1 MAHRRGHFHAL
12 QRDAADIVAPAV
24 KEKRVVTIYTTITSS
39 GWTGGDLTTLSPSS
53 TSTGNTKETKTTSS
67 EAGLESAKGINK
79 GIDGQTDSTLS
90 SSSDL
95 PTAIEATA
103 FTATDM
109 SGGLVAATSTP
120 STSSTSASST
130 LASST
135 TTAATAASESS
146 ASSTSTS
153 SSSSSSSSGGSD
165 VAVKAGIALGVL
177 AGVFVILALVY
188 FVIMRKKKQVEAE
201 QRADDEKLYGNGS
214 FDARPTT
221 SSTPA
226 KAPRLSLRP
235 VTGLFT
241 GFHTAGQ
248 GEQATRG
255 VNSAQRR
262 APGTSAWER
271 PSEGS
276 NTSDLN
282 PFGNHAQ
289 VLEEPGT
296 PNYAMDPMTPISEAS
311 THMASPE
318 HVISP
323 GLAPAPRV
331 SPLPANPGSTAREV
345 SAITMNS
352 ATIPPLLT
360 TKDLPK
366 SPPRSVDVSPI
377 ESMDGPSASSTNLAV
392 IERQMSERR
401 QSVRNDKVPAP
412 LDLTLPPKMPS
423 AVPPSPSGTEF
434 SFSEIDPNQSPL
446 PPSQGAAAIAE
457 AGGPA
462 NTAVHRVQ
470 LDFVPTLDDE
480 LALKAG
486 DVVRLLHEYDDGWCL
501 CIKLDRSM
509 QGVAPRSCLSSR
521 PVKPRV
527 RPQGRPRGPGAGQR
541 GPGPH
546 MSAFGPGNGSGTR
559 PQSPGGPAYR
569 PTQPSQQYGP
579 GKPGPGPSHLPGQAY

>member
-1 MAHRRGHFHAL
+1 MAYRRGHFHAL
-12 QRDAADIVAPAV
+12 QRDAAQFAAPAAH
-24 KEKRVVTIYTTITSS
+24 EKRVVTIYTTLTSS
-39 GWTGGDLTTLSPSS
+39 GWTGGDLITLSPS
-53 TSTGNTKETKTTSS
+53 TSLIETTKETKTTSS
-67 EAGLESAKGINK
+67 DAELESAKGINK
-79 GIDGQTDSTLS
+79 GIAGQTTSTSPS
-90 SSSDL
+90 SSEL
-95 PTAIEATA
+95 PTAIEASSFTA
-103 FTATDM
+103 ATDM
-109 SGGLVAATSTP
+109 TGGLIAATPIP

-135 TTAATAASESS
+135 TSAAAAASESS
-146 ASSTSTS
+146 ASSSSTS
-153 SSSSSSSSGGSD
+153 SGGGSD

-177 AGVFVILALVY
+177 AGVFVILSLVY

-201 QRADDEKLYGNGS
+201 RRADDEKLYGNGS

-248 GEQATRG
+248 GEQTTRG
-255 VNSAQRR
+255 VNSASRR
-262 APGTSAWER
+262 APGNSAWER

-276 NTSDLN
+276 STSDLN

-318 HVISP
+318 HGVGS

-331 SPLPANPGSTAREV
+331 STLTADNASAGRQV

-366 SPPRSVDVSPI
+366 SPPRSADVSPI
-377 ESMDGPSASSTNLAV
+377 ESMDGRPASSANLA
-392 IERQMSERR
+392 ITESQTSERR

-434 SFSEIDPNQSPL
+434 SFSEMDPNQSPL
-446 PPSQGAAAIAE
+446 PPSQGAAAIAK

-486 DVVRLLHEYDDGWCL
+486 DLVRL
-501 CIKLDRSM
+501 
-509 QGVAPRSCLSSR
+509 
-521 PVKPRV
+521 
-527 RPQGRPRGPGAGQR
+527 
-541 GPGPH
+541 
-546 MSAFGPGNGSGTR
+546 
-559 PQSPGGPAYR
+559 
-569 PTQPSQQYGP
+569 
-579 GKPGPGPSHLPGQAY
+579 

>member
-1 MAHRRGHFHAL
+1 MMAHRRGHFHAL
-12 QRDAADIVAPAV
+12 QRDAAELVAPAV

-53 TSTGNTKETKTTSS
+53 SPTENTKETKTTSS
-67 EAGLESAKGINK
+67 EAQLESAKGIAK
-79 GIDGQTDSTLS
+79 GVAGQTTSTS
-90 SSSDL
+90 SASPIL
-95 PTAIEATA
+95 PTAIEPTD
-103 FTATDM
+103 FSNTDM
-109 SGGLVAATSTP
+109 DGGGLVAATSTS
-120 STSSTSASST
+120 STSSSSASST
-130 LASST
+130 LTSST
-135 TTAATAASESS
+135 TTAATAASETS
-146 ASSTSTS
+146 ASST
-153 SSSSSSSSGGSD
+153 SSSSSSSGGSD
-165 VAVKAGIALGVL
+165 VGVKAGIALGVL
-177 AGVFVILALVY
+177 AGVFVILSLVY

-214 FDARPTT
+214 LDERPTA

-241 GFHTAGQ
+241 GFHAAGQ
-248 GEQATRG
+248 GEQTTRA
-255 VNSAQRR
+255 VNSAPRR

-271 PSEGS
+271 PSDGS
-276 NTSDLN
+276 NTSDVN

-296 PNYAMDPMTPISEAS
+296 PNYAMSPMTPISEAS

-318 HVISP
+318 HVLGS
-323 GLAPAPRV
+323 GLTPAPRV
-331 SPLPANPGSTAREV
+331 PVLTADTASTARGV

-352 ATIPPLLT
+352 ATIPPHLT

-366 SPPRSVDVSPI
+366 SPPRSVDVSPV
-377 ESMDGPSASSTNLAV
+377 ESADGGPASPAHLAV
-392 IERQMSERR
+392 MERQMSERR
-401 QSVRNDKVPAP
+401 QSVRNEKIPAP
-412 LDLTLPPKMPS
+412 LDLTLPPKTPF

-470 LDFVPTLDDE
+470 LDFAPTLDDE

-486 DVVRLLHEYDDGWCL
+486 DLVRL
-501 CIKLDRSM
+501 
-509 QGVAPRSCLSSR
+509 
-521 PVKPRV
+521 
-527 RPQGRPRGPGAGQR
+527 
-541 GPGPH
+541 
-546 MSAFGPGNGSGTR
+546 
-559 PQSPGGPAYR
+559 
-569 PTQPSQQYGP
+569 
-579 GKPGPGPSHLPGQAY
+579 